1 MPGVCTGYEAVPG
14 KGLKCMVSGVE
25 GIAAPGEGD
34 IFNTTK
40 NIVRQEFVHASKSL
54 QQRDIE
60 YQVSQS
66 YTLYCTCT
74 YMFTEFTDNML
85 G

>member
-1 MPGVCTGYEAVPG
+1 
-14 KGLKCMVSGVE
+14 MVSGVE
-25 GIAAPGEGD
+25 GVAAPGEGD

-60 YQVSQS
+60 YQVSQT
-66 YTLYCTCT
+66 YTLYLLINVLGWCYL
-74 YMFTEFTDNML
+74 YMYDNVRVHVCVL
-85 G
+85 YS